1 MNMVKKMKKTTDKT
15 LAIVGLI
22 FNILFWP
29 GLGTI
34 IGGDIKKGIIQM
46 VLFLIGIPL
55 GFIIAFI
62 MGHYIIGYLGMVF
75 GVKIWAVIS
84 SIDQIKHSK

>member
-1 MNMVKKMKKTTDKT
+1 MVKRKPKKEINKT

-22 FNILFWP
+22 FNILSWP

-46 VLFLIGIPL
+46 VLFLIGFLL
-55 GFIIAFI
+55 GWIIFF
-62 MGHYIIGYLGMVF
+62 MGHPIFGYFVAILGVR
-75 GVKIWAVIS
+75 IWAVVS
-84 SIDQIKHSK
+84 SIDQIKDSK